1 MAKPKFRVG
10 QFVVIRS
17 TAAGMPAIARIDDCE
32 GRVYR
37 CTQLGPIGDLE
48 QFLRR
53 SEIRPLTAREIGPRR
68 KGHSNDR

>member
-10 QFVVIRS
+10 QFVAIRS
-17 TAAGMPAIARIDDCE
+17 TDARMPIIVRIDDCE

-37 CTQLGPIGDLE
+37 CTRRDLVGNLE

-68 KGHSNDR
+68 KGDSK